1 MNWVDIAILALIG
14 LSILVG
20 VWRGFL
26 REVVSILVWVAA
38 AWVAVRYSGV
48 AAAALAGWIE
58 VPSVRSIIAFVALF
72 VVVLMIGGLMT
83 WLLGKLVES
92 TGLSGTDRLLGMV
105 FGALRGVVLVTLVVM
120 VAGFTPFPGDPWWRQ
135 SYLLPYFETAAGEVA
150 EWLPEEFDRH
160 LSAPGTV
167 PEAIPAP
174 NSEGL

>member
-1 MNWVDIAILALIG
+1 MNWVDGAILVLVG

-38 AWVAVRYSGV
+38 AWVAIRYSGV
-48 AAAALAGWIE
+48 AAEALATWVE

-72 VVVLMIGGLMT
+72 VVVLLVGGLIT

-92 TGLSGTDRLLGMV
+92 TGLSGTDRMLGMV

-135 SYLLPYFETAAGEVA
+135 SYLLPYFERMASQAS
-150 EWLPEEFDRH
+150 EWLPEEFDQH
-160 LSAPGTV
+160 LPAASAV
-167 PEAIPAP
+167 PEEISVPD
-174 NSEGL
+174 SEGL